1 MRASHCGK
9 KCSSLLKEQMNLDL
23 TSKEGLL
30 LLISVSCC
38 LNSSASEM
46 IRICCYA
53 NYQSLF
59 TQLLKT
65 DSFSGMARWLMLIVR
80 FFMHVSLVVHI
91 SIL

>member
-9 KCSSLLKEQMNLDL
+9 KCSSLLKEEMNLHL
-23 TSKEGLL
+23 ASKERLL

-38 LNSSASEM
+38 LNSSAPEM

-65 DSFSGMARWLMLIVR
+65 DSFRGVARWFMLIVR
-80 FFMHVSLVVHI
+80 FLCMPAW
-91 SIL
+91 